1 MSQDSDVE
9 MTQEDVGQAEEEA
22 TAAEAAA
29 QAELNSNEVRRALR
43 ETREEMQEN
52 RLDFVDPNSNLIEE
66 TLAKIE
72 NIFRLVTKPSDA
84 VSEVNLVYE
93 IAVLTRERIK
103 NVHCAYRSFNN
114 VEFMDKLKEYMISMS
129 ENNRSRSYADT
140 QDENEPEEAEEEEE
154 DDDESDSNDEND
166 ENRPEPKPKIK
177 RRTNKRRS
185 ANTRTDYAL
194 TKQIIQKFGDEV
206 MHYFRVLPR
215 PRFLLGSLEKVDQ
228 SLGKTRKVRQQK
240 ARNKD
245 PVEVVRTK
253 IKELEANS
261 KDNET
266 NNTVSET
273 ERIYD
278 ILKKYY
284 ARSEGAAI
292 CLYTF
297 MINPHSFS
305 RTIENIFY
313 ISFLVK
319 DGFAKIYLED
329 NLPVIVPIQ
338 KEFTNKNE
346 NQRTQ
351 QKKQTENIQSMIS
364 LTKPEWQEIIEVF
377 EIETAIIKDAKK

>member
-1 MSQDSDVE
+1 MPSPSK
-9 MTQEDVGQAEEEA
+9 
-22 TAAEAAA
+22 
-29 QAELNSNEVRRALR
+29 LFKSNSL
-43 ETREEMQEN
+43 
-52 RLDFVDPNSNLIEE
+52 FIS
-66 TLAKIE
+66 
-72 NIFRLVTKPSDA
+72 FRK
-84 VSEVNLVYE
+84 NLV
-93 IAVLTRERIK
+93 
-103 NVHCAYRSFNN
+103 
-114 VEFMDKLKEYMISMS
+114 
-129 ENNRSRSYADT
+129 
-140 QDENEPEEAEEEEE
+140 
-154 DDDESDSNDEND
+154 
-166 ENRPEPKPKIK
+166 KIK
-177 RRTNKRRS
+177 SICLKIR
-185 ANTRTDYAL
+185 
-194 TKQIIQKFGDEV
+194 FGDEV

-319 DGFAKIYLED
+319 DGFAKI
-329 NLPVIVPIQ
+329 
-338 KEFTNKNE
+338 
-346 NQRTQ
+346 
-351 QKKQTENIQSMIS
+351 
-364 LTKPEWQEIIEVF
+364 
-377 EIETAIIKDAKK
+377 